1 MLIPKLGDDAAA
13 QAGLALVCK
22 LMDALVAK
30 RMVTRAE
37 IDDIFDAVA
46 DELSQDQRAWA
57 EDLIEI
63 LKA

>member
-1 MLIPKLGDDAAA
+1 MLIPKLGNDAAA
-13 QAGLALVCK
+13 QASLALVCK

-46 DELSQDQRAWA
+46 DGFAKDQRTWA
-57 EDLIEI
+57 EDLVEI